1 MHDGFVVLFG
11 MPTDDLR
18 RDDASMSGS
27 SVIVAINALMLKR
40 TKLDGVR
47 VPSSMQ
53 PAAAAAHA
61 H

>member
-1 MHDGFVVLFG
+1 
-11 MPTDDLR
+11 
-18 RDDASMSGS
+18 MSCS
-27 SVIVAINALMLKR
+27 SVIVAINALMLER
-40 TKLDGVR
+40 TKLEGIR